1 VNPEQLVVVALR
13 LLTDLNNGR
22 TPEPADVQLLMEAF
36 PTVWHLPLDDLCRRV
51 IHALSGKVVQ
61 DESPLNVSNLI
72 SELHSE
78 LEQIDRQIASLEQS
92 STAAKTA
99 RPRWVTDDPGTAS

>member
-1 VNPEQLVVVALR
+1 MIAALHV
-13 LLTDLNNGR
+13 LAALNDGR
-22 TPEPADVQLLMEAF
+22 KSAPADVQILKDEF
-36 PTVWHLPLDDLCRRV
+36 PTLAHLPMDDLCCRV
-51 IHALSGKVVQ
+51 IHALSGKVFE
-61 DESPLNVSNLI
+61 DESPLNVTNVI
-72 SELHSE
+72 SELRSE